1 MVDNELL
8 LLLLRLIIFVIE
20 VFLAFTPIIIR
31 KDRNEELDWKKA
43 SIILLLSNK
52 IFIFVGYKKTCL
64 LLVY

>member
-20 VFLAFTPIIIR
+20 VFLAFIR
-31 KDRNEELDWKKA
+31 KERSEELDWKKA

-52 IFIFVGYKKTCL
+52 IFIFVGYKKKCL

>member
-8 LLLLRLIIFVIE
+8 LLFIKAIIFVIE

-31 KDRNEELDWKKA
+31 KERSEELDWKKA

>member
-31 KDRNEELDWKKA
+31 KERGEELD
-43 SIILLLSNK
+43 
-52 IFIFVGYKKTCL
+52 
-64 LLVY
+64 

>member
-1 MVDNELL
+1 MK
-8 LLLLRLIIFVIE
+8 
-20 VFLAFTPIIIR
+20 
-31 KDRNEELDWKKA
+31 KDKSEELDWKKA